1 MIRNRQWGGL
11 ILTVLGLTGLSACG
25 GGTATGPREITVQ
38 ATEFAFTPKALSMS
52 SQETVRLIFENK
64 GTVLHDFVVA
74 DLEAEVIE
82 QEGGS
87 PHHTPGMDT
96 PIAYKQHGG
105 PPVIHLAVEPGE
117 MATITFIPHEVG
129 EYEFY
134 CSVPGHKEAG
144 MSGTLTVT
152 P

>member
-1 MIRNRQWGGL
+1 MRNRQWRWL
-11 ILTVLGLTGLSACG
+11 VLTVLSLMVLSACG
-25 GGTATGPREITVQ
+25 GGTSGGPREITVQ
-38 ATEFAFTPKALSMS
+38 AKEFAFTPKALSMS
-52 SQETVRLIFENK
+52 SQETVRLIFQNK
-64 GTVLHDFVVA
+64 GTVLHDFVIA

-82 QEGGS
+82 QQGGS
-87 PHHTPGMDT
+87 PHHTPNMDT
-96 PIAYKQHGG
+96 PIAYKRHGG

-117 MATITFIPHEVG
+117 TATITFIPHEVG

>member
-1 MIRNRQWGGL
+1 
-11 ILTVLGLTGLSACG
+11 
-25 GGTATGPREITVQ
+25 
-38 ATEFAFTPKALSMS
+38 MS
-52 SQETVRLIFENK
+52 SQETVRLIFQNK

-82 QEGGS
+82 QQGGS
-87 PHHTPGMDT
+87 PHHTPDMDA

-105 PPVIHLAVEPGE
+105 PPVIHLAVEPSE
-117 MATITFIPHEVG
+117 TATITFIPHEVG

>member
-1 MIRNRQWGGL
+1 MRNRQWRWL
-11 ILTVLGLTGLSACG
+11 VLTVLSLAVLSACG

-38 ATEFAFTPKALSMS
+38 AEEFTFTPKALRMS
-52 SQETVRLIFENK
+52 SQETVRLIFQNK

-82 QEGGS
+82 QQGGS
-87 PHHTPGMDT
+87 PHHTPGMDA

-117 MATITFIPHEVG
+117 TATITFIPHEVG